1 MSMIGEG
8 IPIKP
13 AVEILDAM
21 DIQSTI
27 FNPGGNVPVEG
38 DFLSAMQNNVTNL
51 ELVFR

>member
-1 MSMIGEG
+1 MIWEG
-8 IPIKP
+8 IPVKP

-27 FNPGGNVPVEG
+27 FNPCGNVPVEG
-38 DFLSAMQNNVTNL
+38 DFLSVMQNNVTNL